1 MLFDNVRDYLGN
13 TKFNKQIVNTIKDDY
28 INFFIYNNGL
38 TITADNITTELK
50 SQNRVVSVL
59 LENFQ
64 VVNGGQTL
72 RAIYTYKNMKNSDLN
87 NLNDASILVR
97 LLDTNSNHDLTS
109 KISEYTNSQNPIKA
123 MDLRSLDTIQLT
135 IENRLQLEKIY
146 YARKRGKILFDE
158 EEYEFSISMEKVGQ
172 LLFAYKGF
180 PEKAGNNKV
189 KIFTDHYDSIFNDDP
204 TLFDRIIKQIEIY
217 REALLLYS
225 DLEYEYYEQK
235 VYYIIFI
242 KKHMEDWSVKECI
255 QKFEEWITTYEG
267 NSEMSMS
274 RRLLQR
280 DFKNYLENKIEEY
293 TVTDSSDKTSQ

>member
-1 MLFDNVRDYLGN
+1 
-13 TKFNKQIVNTIKDDY
+13 
-28 INFFIYNNGL
+28 
-38 TITADNITTELK
+38 
-50 SQNRVVSVL
+50 
-59 LENFQ
+59 
-64 VVNGGQTL
+64 
-72 RAIYTYKNMKNSDLN
+72 
-87 NLNDASILVR
+87 
-97 LLDTNSNHDLTS
+97 
-109 KISEYTNSQNPIKA
+109 
-123 MDLRSLDTIQLT
+123 
-135 IENRLQLEKIY
+135 
-146 YARKRGKILFDE
+146 
-158 EEYEFSISMEKVGQ
+158 MEKVGQ